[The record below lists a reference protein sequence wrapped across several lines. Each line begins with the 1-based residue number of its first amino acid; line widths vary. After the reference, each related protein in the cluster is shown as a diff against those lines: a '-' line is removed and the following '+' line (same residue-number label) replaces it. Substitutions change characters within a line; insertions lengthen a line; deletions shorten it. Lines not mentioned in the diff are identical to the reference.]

1 MRHQTVYTNNGL
13 IGLECSSVACV
24 KSWIQSLAPENE
36 MGLGGERHGGREGE
50 KERKREG
57 GRQGGRRENLWGEMR
72 TVAFILGGFSGK
84 SCPHKGLMEYQG
96 RWPL

>member
-1 MRHQTVYTNNGL
+1 MKEVRRWDMRHQTVYTNNGL

-50 KERKREG
+50 KERKREERRKT
-57 GRQGGRRENLWGEMR
+57 GRETREFMGRDEDS
-72 TVAFILGGFSGK
+72 GFY
-84 SCPHKGLMEYQG
+84 PG
-96 RWPL
+96 RVFR